1 MKEASFKDCIDNFL
15 ASKVS
20 EDIFKIN
27 SLTETSKARIVFL
40 ETLEIK
46 DNNVNFIFEGY
57 YSSLLEV
64 LHAIILK
71 NGYKINNH
79 ICLGYF
85 LRDILKREDLYILF
99 EDCRY
104 KRNSLVY
111 YGKIM
116 DVDIAIK
123 SLKLIKD
130 LIKKLENIK

>member
-1 MKEASFKDCIDNFL
+1 MKEASFKDCIDNSL

-20 EDIFKIN
+20 VDVFKIN
-27 SLTETSKARIVFL
+27 SLVETSKARIIFL

-46 DNNVNFIFEGY
+46 ENNASFIFEGY

-64 LHAIILK
+64 LHGIILK
-71 NGYKINNH
+71 NEYKINNH

-116 DVDIAIK
+116 DVDIANK
-123 SLKLIKD
+123 SLKSIKE
-130 LIKKLENIK
+130 LIKKLEKIK